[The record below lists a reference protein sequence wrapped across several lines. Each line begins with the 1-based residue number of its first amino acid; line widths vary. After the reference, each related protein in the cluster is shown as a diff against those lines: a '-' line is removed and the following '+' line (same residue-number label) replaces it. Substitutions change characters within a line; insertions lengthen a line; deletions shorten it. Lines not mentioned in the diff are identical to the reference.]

1 LALAGMM
8 IAYYFTKRFMHLN
21 VSRETDQHHTAIPNE
36 ETWKMKVG
44 SINTAQKKE
53 SAALNKLARQRKGPA
68 IVAEDL
74 DGMGDA
80 WLGLLEEEDTLFNMQ
95 DWEEGK
101 GKRIR

>member
-1 LALAGMM
+1 M
-8 IAYYFTKRFMHLN
+8 RLN
-21 VSRETDQHHTAIPNE
+21 VSRDTNQQHTAILNE

-53 SAALNKLARQRKGPA
+53 NAALNKVARQRKGPA

-80 WLGLLEEEDTLFNMQ
+80 WLCLLEEEDTLFNMQ
-95 DWEEGK
+95 DWEEDK
-101 GKRIR
+101 GKRTQ